1 MSQPDVEYIVDT
13 PDETVRFAR
22 SKRGH
27 GTDMDITPMIDVTFL
42 LLIFFLVAARLSD
55 EAFVELPT
63 AKNGT
68 AVSQE
73 SSVIVT
79 LTPGTGDSANVYM
92 GDGADEATRIDS
104 GSLEDQQRELES
116 YIQDGL
122 TVQSKSQLLI
132 KAEVGVRHRDVARV
146 ARAAGGASASV
157 MYLAV
162 LEER

>member
-1 MSQPDVEYIVDT
+1 MSQPDVEYIVD
-13 PDETVRFAR
+13 PGDEIVRFAR
-22 SKRGH
+22 SQRRRD
-27 GTDMDITPMIDVTFL
+27 TDMDITPMIDVTFL

-73 SSVIVT
+73 TSVIVT
-79 LTPGTGDSANVYM
+79 LTPGTEDLANVYL
-92 GDGADEATRIDS
+92 GDGADEATRIVG
-104 GSLEDQQRELES
+104 GSLEDQQRELET

-122 TVQSKSQLLI
+122 TVRSKSQLLI
-132 KAEVGVRHRDVARV
+132 KAETGVRHRDVARV
-146 ARAAGGASASV
+146 ARAAGGATASV